1 MRSVNKNI
9 HPIDVSF
16 DWRETIIEELDLS
29 DCIYLTIRHH
39 LSNEHNLLNLP
50 CVPKLKSLT
59 IYFSNIKSLEG
70 IGRFKELE
78 NLELYYVSKLISIE
92 GIGNQCN
99 LSSLNLF
106 NAKKVQDF
114 SELNLLKRLEKL
126 RICDSGNIA
135 NLNFLK
141 DLEQLREFS
150 FAGSNVVCG
159 DLSILEEMPLLEW
172 CGFNNKR
179 HYSHSCEQINNML
192 LKNK

>member
-1 MRSVNKNI
+1 MSVNKNI
-9 HPIDVSF
+9 HPIDVAF
-16 DWRETIIEELDLS
+16 DWRETVREELDLS

-50 CVPKLKSLT
+50 CIPQLKSLT

-70 IGRFKELE
+70 IEKYQKLE
-78 NLELYYVSKLISIE
+78 NLELYYVSKLISID
-92 GIGNQCN
+92 GIGNQRN

-114 SELNLLKRLEKL
+114 SELNLLKKLEKL
-126 RICDSGNIA
+126 RICDSGNIMD
-135 NLNFLK
+135 LNFLK
-141 DLEQLREFS
+141 GLDQLRELS
-150 FAGSNVVCG
+150 FAGSNIVSG
-159 DLSILEEMPLLEW
+159 DLSILEEIPLLEW

-179 HYSHSCEQINNML
+179 HYSHSCEQINHIL